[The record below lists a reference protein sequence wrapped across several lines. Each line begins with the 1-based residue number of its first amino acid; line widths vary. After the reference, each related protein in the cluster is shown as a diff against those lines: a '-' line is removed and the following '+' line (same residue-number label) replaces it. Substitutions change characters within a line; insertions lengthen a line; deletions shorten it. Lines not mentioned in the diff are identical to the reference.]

1 MDEGHPS
8 VGRRTPT
15 VNDMKAKIATAVSVI
30 AVLGAGS
37 AAALVNTQILDSGPT
52 ESGASKAVLPPAS
65 TVVLTVPSVTDPID
79 IETMRVVVPSGD
91 DSTSTSSSSSTST
104 STPTTTIAAAVPSG
118 FLTSFNVGD
127 AGVVTVDVVDG
138 QLVLVSAEPKPGWTV
153 SKAED
158 DSNDDSDEQENEVE
172 VEFESA
178 DVRVEFEA
186 VFVDGRIVPKV
197 ESESTRRT
205 AASTG
210 GSGSATAPVP
220 SPVSTTIGGDD
231 DHDDEFDDHSD
242 DDSDDDVDEPDEP
255 DDGADSED
263 SEDSEDERD
272 DD

>member
-1 MDEGHPS
+1 
-8 VGRRTPT
+8 

-65 TVVLTVPSVTDPID
+65 TVVLSVPSVTDPID
-79 IETMRVVVPSGD
+79 VETMRVTAPAGD
-91 DSTSTSSSSSTST
+91 GSASSSSTTSTTPAST
-104 STPTTTIAAAVPSG
+104 SSPTTSIAATGASG
-118 FLTSFNVGD
+118 LLTSFNVGE

-153 SKAED
+153 TKAED

-172 VEFESA
+172 VEFLSA

-186 VFVDGRIVPKV
+186 EFVDGRIVPKV

-205 AASTG
+205 AGPT
-210 GSGSATAPVP
+210 GSAGPAP
-220 SPVSTTIGGDD
+220 SPVSTTITDDRDDSDDSDD
-231 DHDDEFDDHSD
+231 DHDDSD
-242 DDSDDDVDEPDEP
+242 DRDRDDEP
-255 DDGADSED
+255 DDHD
-263 SEDSEDERD
+263 DEPDHDEPDDHDDEPDHDEPDDHD

>member
-1 MDEGHPS
+1 
-8 VGRRTPT
+8 
-15 VNDMKAKIATAVSVI
+15 MKAKIATAVSLI

-79 IETMRVVVPSGD
+79 VETVSVRAPSDADSTSTG
-91 DSTSTSSSSSTST
+91 STSTSSTSTST
-104 STPTTTIAAAVPSG
+104 STPTTTTAATTPSG

-153 SKAED
+153 TKAED
-158 DSNDDSDEQENEVE
+158 DSNDDSDEQENELE

-186 VFVDGRIVPKV
+186 EFVDGRIVPTV
-197 ESESTRRT
+197 ESDSTRRT
-205 AASTG
+205 GASIAAT
-210 GSGSATAPVP
+210 GSATAPAP
-220 SPVSTTIGGDD
+220 SPVSTTIGDD
-231 DHDDEFDDHSD
+231 DHDDDHDDDGFDDHGDDFDESD
-242 DDSDDDVDEPDEP
+242 DDFDDSD
-255 DDGADSED
+255 
-263 SEDSEDERD
+263 DSEDERD